1 MLLPPALPTH
11 AARILP
17 QMPFPTHHSEAFK
30 RQGEPLRTVLL
41 PVPTASIPQP
51 DGGREGAL
59 WFAPTDW
66 ASSAHQWTSLLRGT
80 ALPSLRPSGPRVPQ
94 GQTLLPR
101 AAYLQRPGPLSS
113 ERIPV
118 HRTETLLT
126 TTIT

>member
-1 MLLPPALPTH
+1 
-11 AARILP
+11 
-17 QMPFPTHHSEAFK
+17 MPFPTHHSEAFK
-30 RQGEPLRTVLL
+30 RQGGPLRRTALL

-51 DGGREGAL
+51 DGGGEGTL

-66 ASSAHQWTSLLRGT
+66 ASSAHQRTSLLQGT

-101 AAYLQRPGPLSS
+101 AAYLQRLGPLSS
-113 ERIPV
+113 EHIPV
-118 HRTETLLT
+118 HHTETLLT